1 MPAIGAGGSPI
12 LTHGRLHTTLFA
24 LLKSS
29 SARRFFIAH
38 FQSELGNGAA
48 YVALVLVAYDRLH
61 SAWAIALVLLAD
73 FVPGIIF
80 AAPFGALADRLPR
93 RRLAVGAD
101 ILRAG
106 AFLGLAAIPSFA
118 PTVGLALLAGVGGA
132 LFRPTV
138 NAALP
143 GLVTDE
149 QRSPAIALFSAGA
162 SVGLTVGPALTAL
175 VCLFGSASL
184 MLAVNGATFLVSAVL
199 LSTVPLGSGAAG
211 PTDDQPDGKQASLW
225 SSTLEGARSAAQ
237 TPGVRTLLL
246 IGTGSVL
253 AGALMNVAEPLLATG
268 ALGAGNSGYSV
279 LVAVYGAAM
288 VLGSVML
295 ARAGS
300 SVIGLRRRLLI
311 GLVIQGAGM
320 VGSAVAP
327 DLTWAV
333 ASFAVTG
340 VGNALNVG
348 PELRLIPELVS
359 QRLLG
364 RVFGLRDMLGN
375 VAFVL
380 AFLSASAVL
389 AAVGVRAVFVLGGFG
404 MVLLAIAGG
413 LAFRPERSAAPAG
426 ETLPVVPEPAAAA

>member
-1 MPAIGAGGSPI
+1 M
-12 LTHGRLHTTLFA
+12 
-24 LLKSS
+24 
-29 SARRFFIAH
+29 RRFFIAH

-48 YVALVLVAYDRLH
+48 YVALVLVAYQRLH

-101 ILRAG
+101 ILRAV
-106 AFLGLAAIPSFA
+106 AFLGLAAIPWFGA
-118 PTVGLALLAGVGGA
+118 TVGLALLAGVGTA
-132 LFRPTV
+132 LFRPTI

-149 QRSPAIALFSAGA
+149 QRSPAIGLLGAGI
-162 SVGLTVGPALTAL
+162 SIGLTAGPAITAL

-184 MLAVNGATFLVSAVL
+184 MLAVNGVTFLVSAVL
-199 LSTVPLGSGAAG
+199 LSTVPLGSGA
-211 PTDDQPDGKQASLW
+211 QAQAQTESESENERTSLW
-225 SSTLEGARSAAQ
+225 SSTLEGARSAAL

-253 AGALMNVAEPLLATG
+253 AGGLMNVAEPLLATG

-288 VLGSVML
+288 VVGSLVL

-300 SVIGLRRRLLI
+300 SVSGLRRRMLV
-311 GLVIQGAGM
+311 GLVLQGAGM
-320 VGSAVAP
+320 VASAAAP

-348 PELRLIPELVS
+348 PEVRLIPELVS
-359 QRLLG
+359 ERLLG
-364 RVFGLRDMLGN
+364 RVFGLRDMLCN

-389 AAVGVRAVFVLGGFG
+389 AAVGVRAVFVLGGSG

-413 LAFRPERSAAPAG
+413 LAFRPERSGDPAG
-426 ETLPVVPEPAAAA
+426 EPATVMPEPAAAT